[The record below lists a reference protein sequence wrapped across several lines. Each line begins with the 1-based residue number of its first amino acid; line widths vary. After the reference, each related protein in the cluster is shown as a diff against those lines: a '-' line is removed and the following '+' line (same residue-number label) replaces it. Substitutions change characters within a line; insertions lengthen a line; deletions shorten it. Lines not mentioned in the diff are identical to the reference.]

1 MSNETRRSE
10 KRRSEVSRNGRSNP
24 FKFGSIVDEPYFTN
38 RREELKRIRSILESQ
53 VHLIL
58 MSPRRYGKTSLI
70 GKILKEIDRPSVTLD
85 MQVVT
90 SEVDFAEQLMKKIC
104 KLNPVQ
110 KIKNAI
116 KSFRFIPNVSINP
129 VSDEL
134 SVSFDSSKAA
144 DLILEDVL
152 NLSDRIFTKNRPIVV
167 FDEFQEIREISP
179 RFETRLRS
187 ILQHHTNTN
196 YVFLGSQESLM
207 RDIFEQK
214 NNPFYHF
221 GYLFKLSKIPKNEF
235 QLFLEERL
243 KPAAENF
250 AEIAQSIL
258 EFTDGHPHYTQR
270 LAFQVWENFAGSMS
284 GELKE
289 PVSSA
294 VEQIVE
300 FHDVDYER
308 WWNSLNRTDMKVMI
322 GLTLSDD
329 LPMSKEFSQHFD
341 LGSSSTVHSSLKRLL
356 KNSFVVRAKNNYE
369 IDDPFFKQWIF
380 RRRKL

>member
-10 KRRSEVSRNGRSNP
+10 KRRSEVFRNGRANP
-24 FKFGSIVDEPYFTN
+24 FKFGCIVDEPYFTI

-58 MSPRRYGKTSLI
+58 MSPRKYGKTSLI
-70 GKILKEIDRPSVTLD
+70 GKILKEIDRPSITLD

-110 KIKNAI
+110 KIKNSI

-152 NLSDRIFTKNRPIVV
+152 NLSDRIFTKSRSIVV

-221 GYLFKLSKIPKNEF
+221 GYLFKLSKIPKSEF
-235 QLFLEERL
+235 QLFLEERF

-250 AEIAQSIL
+250 AEIAQHIL
-258 EFTDGHPHYTQR
+258 EFTGGHPHYTQR
-270 LAFQVWENFAGSMS
+270 LAFQLWENFAGSMS

-329 LPMSKEFSQHFD
+329 LPMSKEFSRRFD

-369 IDDPFFKQWIF
+369 IDDPFFKQWIS
-380 RRRKL
+380 RRRKS

>member
-1 MSNETRRSE
+1 MSIERYRSE
-10 KRRSEVSRNGRSNP
+10 NIRSEIPRKKKVNP

-38 RREELKRIRSILESQ
+38 RREELKRVRSILESQ

-58 MSPRRYGKTSLI
+58 MSPRRYGKSSLI
-70 GKILKEIDRPSVTLD
+70 RKILKEINRPSIILD

-104 KLNPVQ
+104 KLNPLQ
-110 KIKNAI
+110 KIKNSI
-116 KSFRFIPNVSINP
+116 RSFRFTPTISINP

-134 SVSFDSSKAA
+134 NVSFDASKAA

-152 NLSDRIFTKNRPIVV
+152 NLSDKIFTKKRPIVV
-167 FDEFQEIREISP
+167 FDEFQEVRKISAH
-179 RFETRLRS
+179 FETRLRS

-196 YVFLGSQESLM
+196 YVFLGSQESLI

-221 GYLFKLSKIPKNEF
+221 GYLFKLSKIPKSEF
-235 QLFLEERL
+235 QLFLEDRL
-243 KPAAENF
+243 KPISGSFVEIAEN
-250 AEIAQSIL
+250 IL
-258 EFTDGHPHYTQR
+258 TFTDGHPYYTQR
-270 LAFQVWENFAGSMS
+270 LAFQVWENFISS
-284 GELKE
+284 SEFKD
-289 PVSSA
+289 PVLTA

-308 WWNSLNRTDMKVMI
+308 WWGSLNRTDMKVMV
-322 GLTLSDD
+322 GLTFSDD
-329 LPMSKEFSQHFD
+329 LPMSKEFFQQFN

-356 KNSFVVRAKNNYE
+356 KDGYVVRIKDHYE
-369 IDDPFFKQWIF
+369 IDDPFFKHWIF
-380 RRRKL
+380 QRRQA